1 MAKYCKGCGVALQ
14 NEDPNGLGYVPTLDA
29 NFCQRCY
36 KIRHYGEV
44 TINMQQGIESNQ
56 TLEKINKIEGTVF
69 WIVDLFTFEAS
80 MISRL
85 NQKLPGKD
93 IIMIL
98 TKRDVLPSTLSDEK
112 ILAFVQDRL
121 KEEGIQVKEILICG
135 YLLKHDEESTR
146 NLSRIVTAIQ
156 KYRRGKD
163 VIFMGVANA
172 GKSTILNRLMASK
185 DLTISR
191 NPGTTLDLV
200 PLVQEDYTIYDSPG
214 IENKHSILTILQ
226 PKDLKT
232 VIPVKPIRPLVSQI
246 FEDQSYAVGGLA
258 RLDVVVKGKATVV
271 GYFSRSLPIHRG
283 KLSNADALWQ
293 KHLNEMLVPC
303 VDTSLLTMHTFHSP
317 MKEDG
322 KMDVVIHGLGWF
334 CVSGAIQDVYV
345 RIHKGIQVTFR
356 KAMI

>member
-1 MAKYCKGCGVALQ
+1 MTKYCKGCGAKLQ
-14 NEDPNGLGYVPTLDA
+14 NDDKDAIGYVPTLDA
-29 NFCQRCY
+29 SYCERCFR
-36 KIRHYGEV
+36 IRHYGDV
-44 TINMQQGIESNQ
+44 TISMAQKIESNQ
-56 TLEKINKIEGTVF
+56 TLDKIAKVKGVIF
-69 WIVDLFTFEAS
+69 WVVDLFAFES
-80 MISRL
+80 NMISRL
-85 NQKLPGKD
+85 NQKLD
-93 IIMIL
+93 TDEIVLVL
-98 TKRDVLPSTLSDEK
+98 TKRDVLPKTLSDKK
-112 ILAFVQDRL
+112 ILEFVNRRL
-121 KEEGIQVKEILICG
+121 DEEGIKVKDIVICG
-135 YLLKHDEESTR
+135 YLLKHNEQSKACIDEIYSKIQMYR
-146 NLSRIVTAIQ
+146 KGRDIV
-156 KYRRGKD
+156 
-163 VIFMGVANA
+163 FMGVANA

-345 RIHKGIQVTFR
+345 RVHKGIQVTFR